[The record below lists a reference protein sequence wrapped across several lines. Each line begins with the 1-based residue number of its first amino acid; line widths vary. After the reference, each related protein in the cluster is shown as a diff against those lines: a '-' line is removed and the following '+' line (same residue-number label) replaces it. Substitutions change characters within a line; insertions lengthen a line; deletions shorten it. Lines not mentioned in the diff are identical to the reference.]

1 MYSYMHL
8 QVFFS
13 FKCFKAKPAWHV
25 CPNISVSGNLPGRK
39 FVRAEIYQGGILPGR
54 KFTRTEISQGIYFWR
69 RIFISAQ
76 YKLITIFTKEFTP
89 SYFDSIAFKVIF
101 VHQIKS
107 FQVTSM
113 KQPNCRVVYYIDF
126 RFRISYLGLKVL
138 ISDFRQISDFGL

>member
-1 MYSYMHL
+1 MY
-8 QVFFS
+8 QTDVNIQFS
-13 FKCFKAKPAWHV
+13 LSRKFGV
-25 CPNISVSGNLPGRK
+25 RK

-54 KFTRTEISQGIYFWR
+54 KFTRTEICQGIYFWR
-69 RIFISAQ
+69 RIFISTQ

-89 SYFDSIAFKVIF
+89 LYIDSIAFKVIF

-126 RFRISYLGLKVL
+126 RF
-138 ISDFRQISDFGL
+138 QIWD